1 MPKGYVIV
9 RATVTNSEKWAQ
21 YGAMTKTALDKF
33 GGVPVVRG
41 GQCETIEGVGAPRNV
56 VLEFPSYEA
65 ARACYDSPDYRA
77 AFAHRATAATCDLVI
92 VEGYDGP
99 QP

>member
-9 RATVTNSEKWAQ
+9 RATVTNPDQWAK
-21 YGAMTKTALDKF
+21 YGAMTKVALDKF
-33 GGVPVVRG
+33 GGTPVVRG

-65 ARACYDSPDYRA
+65 ALGYARSPEYAEAKKLREGAGVLDM
-77 AFAHRATAATCDLVI
+77 VV
-92 VEGYDGP
+92 VEGV
-99 QP
+99 

>member
-9 RATVTNSEKWAQ
+9 RATVTNPEQWAK
-21 YGAMTKTALDKF
+21 YGAMTKVALDKF
-33 GGVPVVRG
+33 GGTPVVRG

-65 ARACYDSPDYRA
+65 ALGYARSPEYAEAKKQREGAGVLDM
-77 AFAHRATAATCDLVI
+77 VV
-92 VEGYDGP
+92 VEGV
-99 QP
+99 

>member
-9 RATVTNSEKWAQ
+9 RATVTNPEQWAK
-21 YGAMTKTALDKF
+21 YGAMTKVALDKF

-41 GQCETIEGVGAPRNV
+41 GQCETIEGVGATRNV

-65 ARACYDSPDYRA
+65 ALGYARSPEYAEAKTLREGAGVLDM
-77 AFAHRATAATCDLVI
+77 VV
-92 VEGYDGP
+92 VEGV
-99 QP
+99 